1 MDWSDSRQQAA
12 FRVEA
17 RALIESRLPARYRAM
32 AASDAPTEEQ
42 PWQVDRISED
52 PAHRAAAEEWRV
64 ALAEK
69 GWVAPHW
76 PPEYGGAGLSSME
89 QFIFS
94 QEIARAGAP
103 RVGGTGVGI
112 LGPALIVHGSEEQ
125 KREHLPKILAGE
137 RVWAQGF
144 SEPGAGSDLASL
156 QTRAVRDGDEWV
168 INGQKIW
175 TTLAH
180 TVDWLFALVRTDPE
194 APKHRGISFLMMDKA
209 TPGITVRPLINA
221 AFRHNFN
228 ETFFEDVRVP
238 ASHLVGEENRGWYV
252 AMTLMDFER
261 SNVGGAITFE
271 RAVRRLVEYATH
283 EGRDRSRLDRL
294 DALRQLVTGHLIEA
308 HVQLNFSLR
317 IVSMQARGEVPNHE
331 ASTNKLFGSEASQR
345 LTNTATKLF
354 GLYANLWDQDDPR
367 SPMQGSVA
375 QEYCNSIQNTIAAG
389 TSEIQRNVIATRG
402 LGLPRA

>member
-1 MDWSDSRQQAA
+1 MGDRQMEWLDSPDQAH
-12 FRVEA
+12 FRAQV
-17 RALIESRLPARYRAM
+17 RAVIESRLPARYREM

-52 PAHRAAAEEWRV
+52 PEHRAAAEEWRA
-64 ALAEK
+64 ALSAR

-76 PPEYGGAGLSSME
+76 PPEYGGAGLSPMN
-89 QFIFS
+89 QFILS
-94 QEIARAGAP
+94 EEMARAGAP

-112 LGPALIVHGSEEQ
+112 LGPALIIHGSEEQ
-125 KREHLPKILAGE
+125 KREHLPRILSGE

-261 SNVGGAITFE
+261 SNVGA
-271 RAVRRLVEYATH
+271 
-283 EGRDRSRLDRL
+283 RSRW
-294 DALRQLVTGHLIEA
+294 
-308 HVQLNFSLR
+308 S
-317 IVSMQARGEVPNHE
+317 ARCA
-331 ASTNKLFGSEASQR
+331 ASRTTPRTRPPSAPAS
-345 LTNTATKLF
+345 
-354 GLYANLWDQDDPR
+354 
-367 SPMQGSVA
+367 
-375 QEYCNSIQNTIAAG
+375 
-389 TSEIQRNVIATRG
+389 RG
-402 LGLPRA
+402 CRRCASC

>member
-1 MDWSDSRQQAA
+1 MEWADSPEQAA
-12 FRVEA
+12 FRAEA
-17 RALIESRLPARYRAM
+17 RLLIESRLPARYRKM

-42 PWQVDRISED
+42 PWQVDRISD
-52 PAHRAAAEEWRV
+52 DATHRTAAEEWRA

-69 GWVAPHW
+69 GWIAPHW
-76 PPEYGGAGLSSME
+76 PLEYGGAGLSSMQ
-89 QFIFS
+89 QFTLS
-94 QEIARAGAP
+94 QELARAGAP
-103 RVGGTGVGI
+103 RIGGTGVGI
-112 LGPALIVHGSEEQ
+112 LGPALIVHGSEAQ
-125 KREHLPKILAGE
+125 KREHLPKILSGE

-144 SEPGAGSDLASL
+144 SEPGSGSDLASL

-180 TVDWLFALVRTDPE
+180 TVDWLFALVRTDTD

-209 TPGITVRPLINA
+209 TQGITVQPLINA

-228 ETFFEDVRVP
+228 ETFFEEVRVP

-261 SNVGGAITFE
+261 SNVGGAISFE
-271 RAVRRLVEYATH
+271 RTVHRLAQYATH
-283 EGRDRSRLDRL
+283 EGHERARLDRL
-294 DALRQLVTGHLIEA
+294 DSIRQLVAGHLIEA

-331 ASTNKLFGSEASQR
+331 ASTNKVFGSEASQR
-345 LTNTATKLF
+345 LTITATKVF
-354 GLYANLWDQDDPR
+354 GLYSNLWDEDDPR
-367 SPMQGSVA
+367 APMQGSVA
-375 QEYCNSIQNTIAAG
+375 QEYCNAIQNTIAAG

>member
-1 MDWSDSRQQAA
+1 MEWLDSPDQAD
-12 FRVEA
+12 FRAQV
-17 RALIESRLPARYRAM
+17 RAVIESRLPARYREM

-52 PAHRAAAEEWRV
+52 PAHRAAAEEWRA
-64 ALAEK
+64 ALATR

-76 PPEYGGAGLSSME
+76 PREYGGAGLSPMN
-89 QFIFS
+89 QFILS
-94 QEIARAGAP
+94 EEMARAGAP

-112 LGPALIVHGSEEQ
+112 LGPALIIHGSEEQ
-125 KREHLPKILAGE
+125 KREHLPRILSGE

-261 SNVGGAITFE
+261 SNVGGAIALE
-271 RAVRRLVEYATH
+271 RAVRRLADYAGS
-283 EGRDRSRLDRL
+283 EAPERARLTRL
-294 DALRQLVTGHLIEA
+294 PALRQLVTGHLIEA

-317 IVSMQARGEVPNHE
+317 IVSIQARGDVPNHE
-331 ASTNKLFGSEASQR
+331 ASINKLFGSEASQR

-354 GLYANLWDQDDPR
+354 GLYSNLWDEDEPL

-375 QEYCNSIQNTIAAG
+375 QEYCNQIQNTIAAG